1 MPIDDALQV
10 RLPRAYLIENEDPGE
25 PQHIL
30 VRTYTLKLYA
40 NTANAIRQVLLDR
53 ILYSPAWAKV
63 DCAVLR
69 SQLEVLKVSG
79 DKGIIPVNLTWTD
92 FEPATIQLF
101 NNSIDTEVRFAINTR
116 GWQVGE
122 G

>member
-1 MPIDDALQV
+1 MPLDDLLQV
-10 RLPRAYLIENEDPGE
+10 RLPRAYLIENDDPGE

-30 VRTYTLKLYA
+30 VRTFTLKMYA
-40 NTANAIRQVLLDR
+40 NAGNLFRQLHLDK
-53 ILYSPAWAKV
+53 IQYSPAWAKV
-63 DCAVLR
+63 DVAVLR
-69 SQLEVLKVSG
+69 SELEVLKLSG
-79 DKGIIPVNLTWTD
+79 DKGLIPVNLTWTD